1 MNTTV
6 NTTFWILEET
16 ADKSWWVFK
25 LDTADHYTSGICTTH
40 TDSLVFA
47 RLAVDETHRALWQ
60 SHRRMDARKLWNHI
74 HLRGGIL
81 VDTLHRTGV

>member
-16 ADKSWWVFK
+16 ADKSWWIFK

-40 TDSLVFA
+40 TDSRAFA
-47 RLAVDETHRALWQ
+47 SLTVDEPHRALWQ
-60 SHRRMDARKLWNHI
+60 SHRLEDARKLWNHI

-81 VDTLHRTGV
+81 VATLNRTGV